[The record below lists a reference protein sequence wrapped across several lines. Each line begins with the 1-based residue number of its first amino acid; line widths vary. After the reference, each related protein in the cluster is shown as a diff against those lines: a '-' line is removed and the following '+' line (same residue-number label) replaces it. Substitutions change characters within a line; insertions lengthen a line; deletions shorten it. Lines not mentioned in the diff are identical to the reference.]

1 MAAALIKLAAAEL
14 LVLTAASA
22 KSAAAESSVLAETCV
37 KSAETELLAVAAEL
51 SDAITESTASA
62 EWLETVAVSAATGLL
77 ATGLL
82 ATELLTAELL
92 TAVLFAVGSTTA
104 FVIGTILF
112 PPPDTSGFSVIAS
125 SFVKLSSLD
134 TNTPSFCVSCV
145 LGNILESPLM
155 IKHSRWYH
163 LLYHNNFRQ
172 KIQEISC
179 NIFQRKGKEFVL
191 VES

>member
-77 ATGLL
+77 AT
-82 ATELLTAELL
+82 ELLTAELL
-92 TAVLFAVGSTTA
+92 TAVLFADGSTTA

-112 PPPDTSGFSVIAS
+112 PPPDTSGFYFIDS
-125 SFVKLSSLD
+125 SFFNLSSLD
-134 TNTPSFCVSCV
+134 TNTPSWKYSR
-145 LGNILESPLM
+145 ISP
-155 IKHSRWYH
+155 YD
-163 LLYHNNFRQ
+163 
-172 KIQEISC
+172 
-179 NIFQRKGKEFVL
+179 
-191 VES
+191 